1 MDVSRELK
9 EVFEVDVNGTIIDS
23 YLWDENQINDA
34 TKEGRHIIQTK
45 WEGSLHNPIWDFG
58 NQEWVHG
65 LSEEEIRQREQEAEE
80 QQSKL
85 SDAYMQA
92 LAILELAL
100 DIEKL
105 KGGS

>member
-1 MDVSRELK
+1 MDHSREMT
-9 EVFEVDVNGTIIDS
+9 EVYEVDDKGVIIDS
-23 YLWDENQINDA
+23 YLWDAYQINDA

-58 NQEWVHG
+58 NKEWVHG

-85 SDAYMQA
+85 SEADMQA

-100 DIEKL
+100 KIEKI